1 MTASQELYTLSK
13 RGNATNIIG
22 VILGV
27 AVVTMAVVMN
37 IVMDTVIMVSMK
49 YIARQSHLAAGTSGK
64 IHLQCEIA
72 LSKFR

>member
-13 RGNATNIIG
+13 RGNATSING
-22 VILGV
+22 VIVGV
-27 AVVTMAVVMN
+27 VVVTMVVVMD

-49 YIARQSHLAAGTSGK
+49 YIARQSRLADETNGK
-64 IHLQCEIA
+64 KHLQCEIT